1 LSSVSV
7 RSLDREKVLEAL
19 RDAARALGASHP
31 EVREVRLFG
40 SLARGSRNPYADADL
55 LIVLDTCDLPFRER
69 TPKYK
74 PVGLPVP
81 ADLIVC
87 TKEELDREVASGNSF
102 VCGAL
107 AESLPL
113 YTRLRPARA
122 AGARPP

>member
-1 LSSVSV
+1 MSSVSV
-7 RSLDREKVLEAL
+7 RFLDREKVLEAL
-19 RDAARALGASHP
+19 RDAARALGASHA

-69 TPKYK
+69 APKYK

-87 TKEELDREVASGNSF
+87 TKEELDREIASGNSF
-102 VCGAL
+102 VRGAL

-113 YTRLRPARA
+113 YTRQSSIAR
-122 AGARPP
+122 